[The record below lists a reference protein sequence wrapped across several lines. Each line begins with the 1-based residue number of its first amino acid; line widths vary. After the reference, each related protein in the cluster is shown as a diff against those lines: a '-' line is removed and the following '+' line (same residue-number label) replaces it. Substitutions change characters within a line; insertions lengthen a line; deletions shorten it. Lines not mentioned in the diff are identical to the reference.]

1 MQVHPVRWIFIKSPI
16 PRQPYTHIRKIFEIE
31 LANSKSK
38 NLSELEKEELIKI
51 RERTRLILKQ
61 KQRKEATQNIV
72 ALSAVMVTA
81 IIIVYF
87 LLKI

>member
-1 MQVHPVRWIFIKSPI
+1 MQVGPIRWIFIKSPI

-38 NLSELEKEELIKI
+38 NLSELEKKELIKI

-87 LLKI
+87 LIKI